1 MLRRELLVEVKHDQ
15 IVVRVTGTSYAISY
29 YRIASS
35 SGLAARNLP
44 ARDDHRAPM
53 SRLELQY
60 LIGLA
65 KATSSIGARVF
76 EETRVTGVEESDGW
90 QLKAGGASIHA
101 KNVVLATNLPIAGP
115 LPYDERTRPRSHIAM
130 AFRIDSSAAI
140 DGMFI
145 GIDEPTH
152 SPERDATSMDC
163 YWSSWA
169 PNSVQV
175 RTAT

>member
-53 SRLELQY
+53 SRLESQY

-76 EETRVTGVEESDGW
+76 EETRVTGVEESE
-90 QLKAGGASIHA
+90 
-101 KNVVLATNLPIAGP
+101 LATQSWRSINPRQERGVGDQFTDCRP
-115 LPYDERTRPRSHIAM
+115 LAL
-130 AFRIDSSAAI
+130 
-140 DGMFI
+140 
-145 GIDEPTH
+145 
-152 SPERDATSMDC
+152 
-163 YWSSWA
+163 
-169 PNSVQV
+169 
-175 RTAT
+175 